1 VLITH
6 AKSLTV
12 SPATGTL
19 TIWNGGTTS
28 SIAASDVIQPND
40 WNSQH
45 ALSFVFGGNTT
56 NISSVSGTQVP
67 FAATGGVSIGASN
80 GSLLIS
86 APINVTVSTYSPY
99 FPASTSSQTHGAM
112 GTSTARAL
120 VFPVPVYQD
129 VAFNAL
135 RIIQSASYV
144 TSTVSGRQTIT
155 SAYGIYSNNGGTLSL
170 ISSGSHSIAMTVS
183 SVSATIS
190 LPTSSNSAGYTYG
203 SVSITATAQGQSL
216 IGTAGNRVADLVFGN
231 TLSLSPGIY
240 WVGVHQRQSSSS
252 ANVGI
257 STALVGNAM
266 NATSGVGPM
275 GSSTAAFTNNSAY
288 HLGAHGFYTA
298 TSTTLPSAMSL
309 TGVSN
314 AVNVMPMITLLS
326 T

>member
-1 VLITH
+1 MLITH

-86 APINVTVSTYSPY
+86 APINATVSTYVPY
-99 FPASTSSQTHGAM
+99 FPASTSSQTHGAK
-112 GTSTARAL
+112 GTSTASAF
-120 VFPVPVYQD
+120 VFPVPVYED
-129 VAFNAL
+129 IAFNAIKIL
-135 RIIQSASYV
+135 YSASYV
-144 TSTVSGRQTIT
+144 TSTISGRHTI
-155 SAYGIYSNNGGTLSL
+155 SSGWGLFSNNGGTLSL
-170 ISSGSHSIAMTVS
+170 ISSGSFSLAMTVS
-183 SVSATIS
+183 SVSATLS
-190 LPTSSNSAGYTYG
+190 LPTSTNTAGYTYG
-203 SVSITATAQGQSL
+203 TISVSTTAQGHSL
-216 IGTAGNRVADLVFGN
+216 FGTAGNRVADLVFGD
-231 TLSLSPGIY
+231 TMSLSPGFY
-240 WVGVHQRQSSSS
+240 FVGLYQRQSTSS
-252 ANVGI
+252 ANIGL
-257 STALVGNAM
+257 STALIGNAM